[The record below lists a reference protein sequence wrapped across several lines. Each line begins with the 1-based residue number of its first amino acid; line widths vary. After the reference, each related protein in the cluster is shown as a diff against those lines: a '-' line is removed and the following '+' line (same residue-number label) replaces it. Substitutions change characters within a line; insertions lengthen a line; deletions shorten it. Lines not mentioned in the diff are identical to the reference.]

1 MPLGECEHTAIRLL
15 GGNLVE
21 EKDDVQLIRKILS
34 DDDKA
39 FNTLVQKYQKSV
51 HAFAWRKIGDF
62 HYAEEIAQDTFLQVY
77 EKLSTLKD
85 PNHFAGWLYVI
96 ANRLCIAWLRKQKP
110 VMQSL
115 TDISVKAIDNLTYE
129 RYVSEQRELEA
140 TERRCEI
147 VEKFLKKLPES
158 ERTVMTLYYFGEMTI
173 KEIGKFL
180 GIPMN
185 TIRSQLHRARK
196 RLQADQELLISGLE
210 AYYPQ

>member
-1 MPLGECEHTAIRLL
+1 MEK
-15 GGNLVE
+15 
-21 EKDDVQLIRKILS
+21 KDDVQLIRKILS

-62 HYAEEIAQDTFLQVY
+62 HDAEEITQDTFLQAY
-77 EKLSTLKD
+77 QKLSTLRD
-85 PNHFAGWLYVI
+85 PNQFAGWLYVI
-96 ANRLCIAWLRKQKP
+96 ANRLCIAWIRKQRP

-115 TDISVKAIDNLTYE
+115 SDTSVKVIDDLTYE

-147 VEKFLKKLPES
+147 VEKLLKKLPES

-180 GIPMN
+180 GMSMN
-185 TIRSQLHRARK
+185 TIKSQLHRARK
-196 RLQADQELLISGLE
+196 RLQADQKLLISSLE
-210 AYYPQ
+210 AYYPQWRLTAEMFPEEEAK

>member
-1 MPLGECEHTAIRLL
+1 MKRE
-15 GGNLVE
+15 
-21 EKDDVQLIRKILS
+21 DDVQLIRKILS
-34 DDDKA
+34 DDKA

-51 HAFAWRKIGDF
+51 HAFAWRKVGDF

-85 PNHFAGWLYVI
+85 PHQFAGWLYVI
-96 ANRLCIAWLRKQKP
+96 ANRLCIAWLRKQKL

-115 TDISVKAIDNLTYE
+115 SDTSVKEIDNLTYE

-147 VEKFLKKLPES
+147 VERLLKKLPES

-180 GIPMN
+180 SMSMN

-196 RLQADQELLISGLE
+196 RLQAD
-210 AYYPQ
+210 